1 MCVRVLAKS
10 PISRPHVWEGE
21 AQTPQRLTEVLI
33 SGCTLGLL
41 TARSVVMVRVMVV
54 MVEMVEGCVVAAL
67 VVLVYPPVGVV

>member
-41 TARSVVMVRVMVV
+41 TDRSVVMVRV

>member
-41 TARSVVMVRVMVV
+41 TARSVVMVRVMV
-54 MVEMVEGCVVAAL
+54 EMVEGCVVAAL
-67 VVLVYPPVGVV
+67 VVLVYPSVGVV